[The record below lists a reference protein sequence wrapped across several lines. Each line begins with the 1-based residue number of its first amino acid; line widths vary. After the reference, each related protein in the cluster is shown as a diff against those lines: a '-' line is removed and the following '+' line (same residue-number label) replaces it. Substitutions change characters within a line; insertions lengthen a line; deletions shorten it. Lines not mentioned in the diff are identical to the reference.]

1 MSESASEVSLSA
13 LPAHAAR
20 FFGQAPHWHLL
31 AALPAGDAAGGARA
45 LARLLAL
52 QPAAR
57 RLPECPSRL
66 TLTAVLPAAP
76 ALAQVREAGGA
87 AIAPLLHRLAPQWHG
102 LLPGLHALD
111 LGGGDRLLLALGA
124 AADALAE
131 LHGAAHGLALLGHG
145 WPALLPKLPPL
156 CQPQAGLWLENAAQP
171 GLQQALRACGM
182 QEAADGFCHYAPQWR
197 PRPRVADRMAAPM
210 PHAAVPARCFIVGA
224 GLAAAS
230 LAGSLAVR
238 GWQVAV
244 LGAGAQPADGA
255 SGLPAGVAAAH
266 VSPDDCLLSRL
277 TRAGVRATLARAA
290 CLLPDGEGASWAVSG
305 VLERHAAQDR
315 RLPESWAAF
324 LGPDDPAN
332 PGAAP
337 ASAAQLAQAGLAG
350 APAGAPAQDLSE
362 ALWHTHAGWI
372 RPPALIA
379 AQLAAPGIEW
389 RGQRVARIRRAPH
402 GWQAL
407 NEQGELLAEADL
419 AVIAAGFDTRALLAA
434 SFPQAAAVPLTAL
447 RGQAAWGH
455 AADLAAGAAEGALP
469 PFPVNG
475 HGNFIPNAAGIWVTG
490 STFERGSASATPT
503 DEGHAANW
511 QRLAEL
517 LPAAAA
523 RLQAQWP
530 QARRFAAVRCAAPD
544 RLPFIGP
551 LAPAFWQ
558 TAEAFEAPEA
568 PAPAFEAPWVY
579 AGLGARGI
587 ALSVLGAEVAAC
599 WLHGEPLPIEKSL
612 ARHLLAERLKAS
624 RRQTDCAA

>member
-31 AALPAGDAAGGARA
+31 AALPAGDAASGARA

-52 QPAAR
+52 LPAAR

-87 AIAPLLHRLAPQWHG
+87 AIAPLLRRLAPQWHG

-210 PHAAVPARCFIVGA
+210 PHAAAPARCFIVGA

-230 LAGSLAVR
+230 LAGSLAAR

-277 TRAGVRATLARAA
+277 SRAGVRATLARTA

-350 APAGAPAQDLSE
+350 APKTFLKPSGTPMRAGFA
-362 ALWHTHAGWI
+362 
-372 RPPALIA
+372 RPRSLPRSW
-379 AQLAAPGIEW
+379 P
-389 RGQRVARIRRAPH
+389 RRA
-402 GWQAL
+402 L
-407 NEQGELLAEADL
+407 NGA
-419 AVIAAGFDTRALLAA
+419 AA
-434 SFPQAAAVPLTAL
+434 S
-447 RGQAAWGH
+447 AW
-455 AADLAAGAAEGALP
+455 P
-469 PFPVNG
+469 
-475 HGNFIPNAAGIWVTG
+475 
-490 STFERGSASATPT
+490 ASA
-503 DEGHAANW
+503 
-511 QRLAEL
+511 
-517 LPAAAA
+517 
-523 RLQAQWP
+523 
-530 QARRFAAVRCAAPD
+530 ARRM
-544 RLPFIGP
+544 
-551 LAPAFWQ
+551 
-558 TAEAFEAPEA
+558 
-568 PAPAFEAPWVY
+568 
-579 AGLGARGI
+579 AG
-587 ALSVLGAEVAAC
+587 
-599 WLHGEPLPIEKSL
+599 
-612 ARHLLAERLKAS
+612 
-624 RRQTDCAA
+624 RR

>member
-1 MSESASEVSLSA
+1 M
-13 LPAHAAR
+13 
-20 FFGQAPHWHLL
+20 
-31 AALPAGDAAGGARA
+31 
-45 LARLLAL
+45 
-52 QPAAR
+52 
-57 RLPECPSRL
+57 
-66 TLTAVLPAAP
+66 
-76 ALAQVREAGGA
+76 
-87 AIAPLLHRLAPQWHG
+87 
-102 LLPGLHALD
+102 
-111 LGGGDRLLLALGA
+111 
-124 AADALAE
+124 
-131 LHGAAHGLALLGHG
+131 
-145 WPALLPKLPPL
+145 
-156 CQPQAGLWLENAAQP
+156 
-171 GLQQALRACGM
+171 
-182 QEAADGFCHYAPQWR
+182 
-197 PRPRVADRMAAPM
+197 
-210 PHAAVPARCFIVGA
+210 
-224 GLAAAS
+224 
-230 LAGSLAVR
+230 
-238 GWQVAV
+238 
-244 LGAGAQPADGA
+244 
-255 SGLPAGVAAAH
+255 
-266 VSPDDCLLSRL
+266 
-277 TRAGVRATLARAA
+277 
-290 CLLPDGEGASWAVSG
+290 
-305 VLERHAAQDR
+305 
-315 RLPESWAAF
+315 
-324 LGPDDPAN
+324 
-332 PGAAP
+332 
-337 ASAAQLAQAGLAG
+337 
-350 APAGAPAQDLSE
+350 
-362 ALWHTHAGWI
+362 
-372 RPPALIA
+372 
-379 AQLAAPGIEW
+379 
-389 RGQRVARIRRAPH
+389 ARIRRAPH

-475 HGNFIPNAAGIWVTG
+475 HGNFIPDAAGIWITG

-558 TAEAFEAPEA
+558 TAEAFEAP
-568 PAPAFEAPWVY
+568 APAFEAPWVY

-624 RRQTDCAA
+624 RQQTDCAA